1 MGDQCYEACVAVLR
15 KYAYMSRIQATTH
28 LRRMRLESR
37 WQYDLWGT
45 SNLMDDDY
53 ADSKRSI
60 RKDRANRA
68 VMWLNKVQSTRLS
81 LLENGEGDDDD
92 PW

>member
-1 MGDQCYEACVAVLR
+1 
-15 KYAYMSRIQATTH
+15 
-28 LRRMRLESR
+28 
-37 WQYDLWGT
+37 
-45 SNLMDDDY
+45 MDDDY

-60 RKDRANRA
+60 RKDRVNRA